1 MKDLYNHPIAMETL
15 FSKKEVLQLL
25 KLKGAFDST
34 LDFVRERYTD
44 RFGLPLIWKVPISD
58 DMRGRGTI
66 VPVREGFLYLPYRTV
81 YETQGARYILK
92 DSELLSQDAL
102 AKLMQEVQ
110 AYLTDLHTFL
120 LEASKAK
127 SGAST

>member
-58 DMRGRGTI
+58 DMRGGGTI
-66 VPVREGFLYLPYRTV
+66 VPVREGVLYLPYRTV

-120 LEASKAK
+120 LEASKTK